1 MMTQKQGY
9 KLLGLTLTILLTISL
24 INHQTEQH
32 LLAKTINTHQVDQ
45 QKEPISL
52 IDYSRLYHNQQSQN
66 KKAFVIIFL
75 VLWLGF
81 LFSFVGIVASD
92 FFCPNLSTISF
103 RLGLSENLA
112 GVTLLGFGNG
122 APDVFSTFAA
132 MKANTGSLAI
142 GELIGAASFIV
153 SVVVGSMSISR
164 PFKVPRHSFLRDIG
178 FFIIAIIFVLFI
190 VKEGVIHRWQANTLV
205 LLYFIYVLAV
215 LISSW
220 SVERKRIKLDQL
232 QIARSEYTHDD
243 QLLEHYMDDPDF
255 PIQPIPEEEPSAL
268 IPELSQDELTTNPSD
283 RLSPQ
288 IGSPRPTAHRLQSS
302 SSSRS
307 HESFQTLLE
316 TSCYPL
322 PLPVRQRRMRAPSLS
337 YRAGNPY
344 IGGINLL
351 GQSTS
356 TMSPN
361 TSFPH
366 PALPPPPPPRSNS
379 SQDGLGSPEL
389 MVRRRKSSM
398 IRNHPIRASLLGA
411 IEFRDVVN
419 SLARDSIT
427 AHQPLPRLPGSM
439 SPQLSHSPA
448 KGRRSRS
455 GSMLVG
461 HRPNN
466 SISPATPNRRLPFPN
481 RSDSDRP
488 RRKTEFAL
496 PEINTFIPNRTRHR
510 LTQSQS
516 SIIPTLPRPWDLP
529 KPVDSSPGIV
539 EYSPGI
545 VEGTAQENII
555 NLTSSPQ
562 KHRSILLPNEQRP
575 ADKDRDPIIGPFQTP
590 GSPTLKHKP
599 RPLPSILITSDRH
612 EILSLPDSPS
622 QAECP
627 VSHRPS
633 SPNDDTRRQ
642 DRIRRWRVLIYV
654 IWESLF
660 PTLKDWKIKSL
671 LGKIVAILSAPAVL
685 VLTLT
690 LPVVDE
696 TSEDDQDGSCFDDDD
711 QGFEKFQA
719 LNGVVLEDNEAGL
732 DESEEENTNT
742 DISLNRDDADIDRS
756 GLFGREGN
764 CRRISW
770 TKQART
776 PSNMT
781 EEERDKHA
789 RVEGRSFQMTGSSY
803 PMVDVTNPPISS
815 SSMTRTSTPPDPHSS
830 MIDVRLL
837 VNGKIVDGDSKI
849 NRAQEDI
856 KVVGSSSA
864 QHLRSPFGSSPD
876 DRALEEEEDQEEEEE
891 DQEEE
896 DDEEWRLDQIER
908 DQYSSQ
914 HIARLLATIQ
924 SFLAP
929 SFWFICLG
937 SPSSST
943 TFESPPPPDEIIGS
957 GISLTQLS
965 GIRNYSLL
973 FLESLVCFLTGLI
986 LSSLVYK
993 YLKPPSSTN
1002 ELVQQGLI
1010 QKVKISLCILGFI
1023 NSMIWILNIV
1033 NEVIEILTTFGFIF
1047 GLSDSILGLTIFGI
1061 GNSLGDLV
1069 ANVTLAK
1076 MGYPVM
1082 AFSASFGGPLLN
1094 ILLGVGLSS
1103 SLIMSSTSSSTIH
1116 IHTSHSLLLST
1127 IVLLIVLLFLLVYIP
1142 CVQKFSFDKHVGYA
1156 LIASY
1161 CCVFTANLFV
1171 EIFLS

>member
-1 MMTQKQGY
+1 
-9 KLLGLTLTILLTISL
+9 
-24 INHQTEQH
+24 
-32 LLAKTINTHQVDQ
+32 
-45 QKEPISL
+45 
-52 IDYSRLYHNQQSQN
+52 
-66 KKAFVIIFL
+66 
-75 VLWLGF
+75 
-81 LFSFVGIVASD
+81 
-92 FFCPNLSTISF
+92 
-103 RLGLSENLA
+103 
-112 GVTLLGFGNG
+112 
-122 APDVFSTFAA
+122 
-132 MKANTGSLAI
+132 
-142 GELIGAASFIV
+142 
-153 SVVVGSMSISR
+153 
-164 PFKVPRHSFLRDIG
+164 
-178 FFIIAIIFVLFI
+178 
-190 VKEGVIHRWQANTLV
+190 
-205 LLYFIYVLAV
+205 
-215 LISSW
+215 
-220 SVERKRIKLDQL
+220 
-232 QIARSEYTHDD
+232 
-243 QLLEHYMDDPDF
+243 MDDPDF

-288 IGSPRPTAHRLQSS
+288 IGSPRPTAHTDSSHPRVLAPMNLSRLF
-302 SSSRS
+302 SRRAVTHS
-307 HESFQTLLE
+307 LYRYDNVECVLPRFPIE
-316 TSCYPL
+316 RGIPL
-322 PLPVRQRRMRAPSLS
+322 
-337 YRAGNPY
+337 
-344 IGGINLL
+344 
-351 GQSTS
+351 
-356 TMSPN
+356 
-361 TSFPH
+361 
-366 PALPPPPPPRSNS
+366 PPPPPRSNS

-411 IEFRDVVN
+411 ID
-419 SLARDSIT
+419 SLTPPLRVGDLDREVCWSVIDLIIRFLLPPQTGDS
-427 AHQPLPRLPGSM
+427 
-439 SPQLSHSPA
+439 
-448 KGRRSRS
+448 
-455 GSMLVG
+455 
-461 HRPNN
+461 
-466 SISPATPNRRLPFPN
+466 FPN

-789 RVEGRSFQMTGSSY
+789 RVEGKFS
-803 PMVDVTNPPISS
+803 N
-815 SSMTRTSTPPDPHSS
+815 
-830 MIDVRLL
+830 
-837 VNGKIVDGDSKI
+837 
-849 NRAQEDI
+849 
-856 KVVGSSSA
+856 
-864 QHLRSPFGSSPD
+864 
-876 DRALEEEEDQEEEEE
+876 DR
-891 DQEEE
+891 
-896 DDEEWRLDQIER
+896 I
-908 DQYSSQ
+908 
-914 HIARLLATIQ
+914 
-924 SFLAP
+924 
-929 SFWFICLG
+929 
-937 SPSSST
+937 
-943 TFESPPPPDEIIGS
+943 
-957 GISLTQLS
+957 
-965 GIRNYSLL
+965 
-973 FLESLVCFLTGLI
+973 I
-986 LSSLVYK
+986 LSNGECYQSH
-993 YLKPPSSTN
+993 PSHQ
-1002 ELVQQGLI
+1002 VQ
-1010 QKVKISLCILGFI
+1010 
-1023 NSMIWILNIV
+1023 
-1033 NEVIEILTTFGFIF
+1033 
-1047 GLSDSILGLTIFGI
+1047 
-1061 GNSLGDLV
+1061 
-1069 ANVTLAK
+1069 
-1076 MGYPVM
+1076 
-1082 AFSASFGGPLLN
+1082 
-1094 ILLGVGLSS
+1094 
-1103 SLIMSSTSSSTIH
+1103 
-1116 IHTSHSLLLST
+1116 
-1127 IVLLIVLLFLLVYIP
+1127 
-1142 CVQKFSFDKHVGYA
+1142 
-1156 LIASY
+1156 
-1161 CCVFTANLFV
+1161 
-1171 EIFLS
+1171 